1 MRVKRAKRK
10 ALVTVENKEI
20 PPGRTF
26 RLECK
31 LSVKAFI
38 CKRNKSGPRMQHSGT
53 PALMSAHEKYW
64 PFKTTLGF
72 LLLRKSVK

>member
-53 PALMSAHEKYW
+53 PALISAHEEY
-64 PFKTTLGF
+64 
-72 LLLRKSVK
+72 